1 MRKKFYYYTII
12 IVSMLVTTTKLYAQI
27 SPRNV
32 EELMS
37 YFANNTQNLD
47 PIEGVYDVNIEQWG
61 EISFRNDK
69 YNNGNI

>member
-1 MRKKFYYYTII
+1 
-12 IVSMLVTTTKLYAQI
+12 MLVTTTKLYAQI

-61 EISFRNDK
+61 ENAFRK
-69 YNNGNI
+69 FQKRQI